1 MGGRGAY
8 SGKSSIYKIN
18 PLENTNT
25 QAHHL
30 ERMEDWQLKEKYAD
44 LGVSSPAEA
53 AKAIEDYTGGAYS
66 EMRDGKHPEQ
76 VKLIDEVITKQPKW
90 DGEIYRG
97 MKVNDD
103 FIDNLEKSVGSDI
116 VFSPKSP
123 TSFSSH
129 PEIARGFANSGGKG
143 NAVVFEMKN
152 KRGSS
157 IAHNSMVPG
166 EQEVLHKSGEK
177 YKIKKVTR
185 LEDGTYHVILEDSE

>member
-8 SGKSSIYKIN
+8 SGKSSSGN
-18 PLENTNT
+18 SVNTSKQTEHLDLMLPT
-25 QAHHL
+25 QL
-30 ERMEDWQLKEKYAD
+30 MERYTD
-44 LGVSSPAEA
+44 LGVSDPKGTIIALNN
-53 AKAIEDYTGGAYS
+53 YTAGGYS
-66 EMRDGKHPEQ
+66 DMREGKYPEQ
-76 VKLIDEVITKQPKW
+76 VKLIDEVIDKQPKW
-90 DGEIYRG
+90 DGTIYRG

-103 FIDNLEKSVGSDI
+103 FIENLKNSVGDSI
-116 VFSPKSP
+116 QISPKSP

-129 PEIARGFANSGGKG
+129 PDIARGFANSGGKG

-185 LEDGTYHVILEDSE
+185 LEDGTYHVVLEDSE